1 MNLKIEKG
9 DLYRALFIGL
19 LYALLRTGMT
29 YWRDE
34 AGTMDLLSF
43 GRHLLIGAV
52 ISLVLGV
59 VFPKMK

>member
-1 MNLKIEKG
+1 
-9 DLYRALFIGL
+9 
-19 LYALLRTGMT
+19 MT